1 MSMGRYL
8 KTNVLKLQT
17 LVINILYVDLDS
29 RGV

>member
-1 MSMGRYL
+1 MSVSRYL

>member
-8 KTNVLKLQT
+8 KTNFLKLQT
-17 LVINILYVDLDS
+17 LVINILYVDLGS

>member
-1 MSMGRYL
+1 MGRYL